1 MRTTTLRLA
10 LMLVGCLAG
19 LARAKPLA
27 PADVL
32 EVVKT
37 IDDRQR
43 NSGDYR
49 SLAYLEQK
57 EKDKTD
63 TAREAIVYRRSAD
76 QKLMILF
83 TKPKGEAGKG
93 YLRLD
98 KNLWSYDPTTGKWDR
113 RTERERIAGTDSRRA
128 DFDESRLAE
137 EYESTFGGE
146 AKLGAFDTWII
157 DSKVKPGVDV
167 AFPVLKMWVD
177 QATGNVLKRQ
187 EFALSG
193 RLMRTLYYPSWKKLF
208 SESKG
213 ADVWYP
219 GEIRIYDEVE
229 KANSTIVVLKSVDLR
244 PLEANI
250 FTKAWLESKSR

>member
-1 MRTTTLRLA
+1 MRITTLRLA
-10 LMLVGCLAG
+10 LMLGCLSG

-27 PADVL
+27 PAEVT

-63 TAREAIVYRRSAD
+63 TAREAIVYRRSSD

-98 KNLWSYDPTTGKWDR
+98 KNLWSYDPTT
-113 RTERERIAGTDSRRA
+113 
-128 DFDESRLAE
+128 
-137 EYESTFGGE
+137 
-146 AKLGAFDTWII
+146 
-157 DSKVKPGVDV
+157 
-167 AFPVLKMWVD
+167 
-177 QATGNVLKRQ
+177 
-187 EFALSG
+187 
-193 RLMRTLYYPSWKKLF
+193 
-208 SESKG
+208 
-213 ADVWYP
+213 
-219 GEIRIYDEVE
+219 
-229 KANSTIVVLKSVDLR
+229 
-244 PLEANI
+244 
-250 FTKAWLESKSR
+250 

>member
-1 MRTTTLRLA
+1 MKHPLVLA
-10 LMLVGCLAG
+10 LFLA
-19 LARAKPLA
+19 LAAPVHSAPLSNQEA
-27 PADVL
+27 VMQ
-32 EVVKT
+32 VIKT

-43 NSGDYR
+43 NSGDYK

-63 TAREAIVYRRSAD
+63 IAREAIIYRRD
-76 QKLMILF
+76 EDEKLMILF

-93 YLRLD
+93 YIRLD
-98 KNLWSYDPTTGKWDR
+98 KNLWSYDPGTGKWDR

-128 DFDESRLAE
+128 DFDQSRLVE
-137 EYESTFGGE
+137 EYDTSYKSES
-146 AKLGAFDTWII
+146 KLGQFDVWELEL
-157 DSKVKPGVDV
+157 KVKPNTDV
-167 AFPVLKMWVD
+167 AFPVMKLWVD
-177 QATGNVLKRQ
+177 QASGNVLKRQ

-193 RLMRTLYYPSWKKLF
+193 RLMRTLYYPRWQKLY
-208 SESKG
+208 SESKK

-229 KANSTIVVLKSVDLR
+229 KENSTIVVLKSVDLR

-250 FTKAWLESKSR
+250 FTKAWLEAKSR